1 MGWVTLTLRKTEL
14 KRTHADYQME
24 LLQISRTKRQ
34 MARQY
39 HYQQLVARNDQQ
51 AELRAAKEAYDATK
65 ESIFAGN
72 ANATFS
78 ASGAAGTTGNSGG
91 PLFNLSGGTTGTSGT
106 PSQNGTATASF
117 NVSGQNSSS
126 GTSSSA
132 SASTIATMNVAQQN
146 ALDTARED
154 YSAAVNDIRT
164 RWEDELA
171 MIEEEAN
178 DTETDLDQQQV
189 QIEAQLEAI
198 SAEIEAVGQAVS
210 DQIKASTIKLA

>member
-39 HYQQLVARNDQQ
+39 HYQQLVARNDQS
-51 AELRAAKEAYDATK
+51 AELRNAKAAYDAK
-65 ESIFAGN
+65 KDSIYAGSTD
-72 ANATFS
+72 ATLS
-78 ASGAAGTTGNSGG
+78 VGTTSGSTNSDGSVFG
-91 PLFNLSGGTTGTSGT
+91 TGTTTSSTGTDAA
-106 PSQNGTATASF
+106 SQAGFVANMQTTNTTS
-117 NVSGQNSSS
+117 
-126 GTSSSA
+126 SSSA
-132 SASTIATMNVAQQN
+132 STSTTSTMSVAQQN
-146 ALDTARED
+146 ALDDAREN
-154 YSAAVNDIRT
+154 YSALVNDIKT

-178 DTETDLDQQQV
+178 DTETALDQEQV